1 MGQPEALAGTPP
13 PITGKV
19 IQGYISGATAF
30 ADANGNGKLDPGEVS
45 TTTDANGNFALSG
58 GTGPLVAFGGTDIST
73 GLPFKGTLEAP
84 QGSSVITPLTTLIN
98 DLSSDPSA
106 QQKVLANFGL
116 SSTINLTTYDPIAAI
131 NSGDANG
138 AAVEEAGDKVYDTVA
153 MVASAVAGAGGTF
166 STAIKD
172 AFAGIAA
179 AVEGAGINL
188 SNKAGVSA
196 LVTDVAQTEH
206 LTLASGVA
214 DNVAAL
220 IVADNAALDQKLAAD
235 GSSTAILSDMA
246 GIELI
251 AQGVEFQ
258 RNPGSDHPW

>member
-1 MGQPEALAGTPP
+1 M
-13 PITGKV
+13 
-19 IQGYISGATAF
+19 
-30 ADANGNGKLDPGEVS
+30 
-45 TTTDANGNFALSG
+45 
-58 GTGPLVAFGGTDIST
+58 
-73 GLPFKGTLEAP
+73 
-84 QGSSVITPLTTLIN
+84 
-98 DLSSDPSA
+98 
-106 QQKVLANFGL
+106 
-116 SSTINLTTYDPIAAI
+116 
-131 NSGDANG
+131 NG

-153 MVASAVAGAGGTF
+153 MVASAVAGPGGTF

-235 GSSTAILSDMA
+235 GSSTAILSGMA

-251 AQGVEFQ
+251 AQGVEFNAIQ
-258 RNPGSDHPW
+258 AAITLGETYIAGTPGQALTSGNGSVFLDGSLLQNQTISAGNGNDAVLAGSNDTITLGNGMT

>member
-1 MGQPEALAGTPP
+1 MVQQSRRLAT
-13 PITGKV
+13 
-19 IQGYISGATAF
+19 
-30 ADANGNGKLDPGEVS
+30 
-45 TTTDANGNFALSG
+45 
-58 GTGPLVAFGGTDIST
+58 
-73 GLPFKGTLEAP
+73 
-84 QGSSVITPLTTLIN
+84 
-98 DLSSDPSA
+98 
-106 QQKVLANFGL
+106 
-116 SSTINLTTYDPIAAI
+116 STINLTTYDPIAAI

-235 GSSTAILSDMA
+235 GSTKIAIRVTVMNEVQFLPAAEPRKPLKPRPLYVIFLVEKDMHVKRRRA
-246 GIELI
+246 CDYHHHKKI
-251 AQGVEFQ
+251 
-258 RNPGSDHPW
+258 